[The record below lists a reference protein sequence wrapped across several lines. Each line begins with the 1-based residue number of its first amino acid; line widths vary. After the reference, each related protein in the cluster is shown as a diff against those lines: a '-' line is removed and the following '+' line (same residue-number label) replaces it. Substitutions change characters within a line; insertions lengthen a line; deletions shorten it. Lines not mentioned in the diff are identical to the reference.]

1 MADENT
7 TQPVEISEIEAK
19 DIAGWIISAGAEWES
34 QLSNYTPGVESPL
47 STFEI

>member
-19 DIAGWIISAGAEWES
+19 DIATLNFNKSC
-34 QLSNYTPGVESPL
+34 LSPFYPFYFIFQSL
-47 STFEI
+47 F